1 MIHQVQF
8 DVARLAS
15 YGVIHGSRQHSYPL
29 CLATASRPSK
39 YAEYLRLMPWS
50 ITLYVKLVFHLLSY
64 LCHSYAHARF
74 CHSRWR
80 RNNARVRNCYVISG
94 VVHKVYSYNP
104 YHQSYRYLFTA
115 CVLLPSQSHLWY
127 TSITSAPQDLY

>member
-1 MIHQVQF
+1 MYPSKLACLYCMYYQNIRVFTFWPEMIHQVQF

-15 YGVIHGSRQHSYPL
+15 YGVIHGSSIDNIDSVTESILSMVPGNI
-29 CLATASRPSK
+29 TASRPSK

-50 ITLYVKLVFHLLSY
+50 ITLYVKLVFHLLSC

-80 RNNARVRNCYVISG
+80 RSNARVRCYVISG
-94 VVHKVYSYNP
+94 VVHTEGK
-104 YHQSYRYLFTA
+104 
-115 CVLLPSQSHLWY
+115 
-127 TSITSAPQDLY
+127 